1 MGFRDKARVNLSS
14 PEKEKT
20 RKLARIK
27 VEPLL
32 LALRPR
38 NVEGNRLFDG
48 STMLLEISR
57 PTSLINNNIHLRN
70 NIYIYISI
78 VCLSRRNRFAG
89 ERHHCAC
96 ATTTT
101 MPRSMSSSSSQLS
114 LIFGTRFTRELR
126 PDGRYVA
133 GGRRSDLL
141 RAIPRTR
148 RGRISARCPEAAA
161 AESPTRSSSWSLGGR
176 CSRPRSPRWSTVSAV
191 PQELLGKQHK
201 QTRPVYKT
209 DSCYELA

>member
-1 MGFRDKARVNLSS
+1 MGRRCCSRFHGRR
-14 PEKEKT
+14 
-20 RKLARIK
+20 R
-27 VEPLL
+27 LL
-32 LALRPR
+32 IIIYIY
-38 NVEGNRLFDG
+38 V
-48 STMLLEISR
+48 I
-57 PTSLINNNIHLRN
+57 
-70 NIYIYISI
+70 IYIYISI

-101 MPRSMSSSSSQLS
+101 MPRSMSSSSSSQLS

-148 RGRISARCPEAAA
+148 RGRISARCPEAVA
-161 AESPTRSSSWSLGGR
+161 AESPIRSSSWSLGGR